1 MYSYFIET
9 MQLKV
14 KKMTTSAKNFINSY
28 KKLLKQ
34 SSGKNDLEHGKSD
47 LKEGKTHHILV
58 HGSISRSTSYIH
70 DKHGN
75 ELQLYL
81 NDDAGT
87 CTICGT
93 YDWEVV

>member
-1 MYSYFIET
+1 
-9 MQLKV
+9 
-14 KKMTTSAKNFINSY
+14 MTTSNKNFIASY

-34 SSGKNDLEHGKSD
+34 SSGKNDLEYDKVG
-47 LKEGKTHHILV
+47 LKEEKPHHVLV
-58 HGSISRSTSYIH
+58 HGSIAVSNGCIY

-75 ELQLYL
+75 ERQLYL

-93 YDWEVV
+93 YDWDV